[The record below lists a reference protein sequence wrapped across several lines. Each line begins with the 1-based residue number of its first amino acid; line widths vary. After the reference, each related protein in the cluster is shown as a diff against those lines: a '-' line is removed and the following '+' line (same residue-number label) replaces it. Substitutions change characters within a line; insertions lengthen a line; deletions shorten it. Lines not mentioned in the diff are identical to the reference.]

1 MEIIND
7 TSSISSYLKEGTMN
21 NYLRRLSR
29 LVLILVIG
37 MIAMGNVVEMFAQN
51 RVTFSL
57 LNRRAVGTMYYAE
70 LWATVATNST
80 WIVGNSLIN
89 VHFNSAAL
97 SRPATNL
104 TVFDADPEISGTI
117 SYSAHYQSNYGT
129 GLSYNIILNPNPTRV
144 TKTGTFKIGT
154 FRFLINN
161 PNAMDDLT
169 FSVPPAGDR
178 SDIYHDESDQLGYDC
193 GNASCY
199 GVVNPVSRLVGLPVI
214 TAEPTNQTTCSG
226 QAVSFGVTVTGSSIS
241 YQWQYAT
248 TTNGTFTDVS
258 GATSANLT
266 ISPATSG
273 NVGAYRV
280 VVTNT
285 TGTVT
290 SNVVTLVVNSTPVV
304 TAQPTNQA
312 GCVGGSATFTV
323 SYTSS
328 VPATIQWQVFNSLT
342 AAYENIPGATSNTL
356 TLSNLTTAQ
365 SESYRAQLTNG
376 CGVTNSNPA
385 TLTVNSTPV
394 VNNSPAN
401 QAGCVGSSVSFSAN
415 AASALGHTTQWEVS
429 VNGGGQFA
437 PIAGET
443 SGTLTLTNIQVAE
456 SGNQYRAVFTNICG
470 STASGV
476 AVLTVNTVP
485 VVATQPSNVTACE
498 AQTATFTASATGTP
512 APSVSWEVSTNT
524 GATWSAIAGETSGTL
539 TVSNVS
545 AAQNG
550 YQYRAVFSNTC
561 GTVMSTVATLNV
573 NTAPVVAVQPQA
585 QTACENASVSF
596 TATANSIP
604 APSVQWQVS
613 VGTSGTWSNIQGAV
627 SNTYTLNAVQFS
639 QNGEQYRAVFTNV
652 CGTTNSNAAVL
663 TVNRAPQVA
672 TVAPSAQ
679 TICAGSQVT
688 FTASSTGGSPA
699 STIQWQSR
707 PNSAGTFTNVS
718 GATSASYSFT
728 TTAANNGS
736 EYRAIFTNICGSTTS
751 NVAVLTV
758 NNVATIINQPVNTAQ
773 CIGGTVTFTATATG
787 TPAPTIQWQVST
799 NGGSNYTDLSNGG
812 NISGAQT
819 TTLTVSNIA
828 VSQNNNLYRA
838 NFINTCGTVSSLG
851 AVLTV
856 NVAPVVTANPTSLE
870 VCTNSSATFTA
881 AATATPAANVQWQ
894 VSAGTSGTWTNIQ
907 GANGT
912 SFTIT
917 SATLAESGNQYRA
930 IFTNA
935 CGSSTSAS
943 ATLTVSQGPTIAMN
957 PVDNTVCEGT
967 SVTFMSQ
974 ATGVPAP
981 TAQWEVRANSNAQ
994 WMPIAGAN
1002 APNYTIAN
1010 PTFAMN
1016 GSQYRV
1022 VYTNAC
1028 GMTPT
1033 SFAVLT
1039 VNTAPV
1045 VSTQPQDQTVCAG
1058 DNATFTVAATGSP
1071 VASIQ
1076 WEVST
1081 NGGANYTAIQGANS
1095 TTYTF
1100 TAGPNDDGNMYRA
1113 RFTNICGDVTSTAAM
1128 LNFYALPQIV
1138 QQPTAVSVCQGESFT
1153 LTVGAVGTG
1162 LTYQWR
1168 KDGIDIPNS
1177 NSASYTVASASAANA
1192 GFYSV
1197 VVSNICN
1204 QPVVSN
1210 PISVVVNLTPVIT
1223 VQPVPVTVCQGSF
1236 AQFFVQATGTGLS
1249 YQWRR
1254 NNTDIP
1260 GATNTFYNIP
1270 AATPADA
1277 GVYSVA
1283 ITGACGTPVVS
1294 NNAQLT
1300 VETAP
1305 VVTTQPA
1312 DITVCEGNS
1321 ATFTVAASGSNLSYQ
1336 WMFNGQNIANAT
1348 GATLVLNSVTA
1359 ASAGSYSVT
1368 ITGSCPTPVTSRLAA
1383 LTVNANPVIVSN
1395 VQDQVV
1401 CAGNAV
1407 TFNVGATGT
1416 GLTYQWYFNN
1426 SPITGAVGSSYTIN
1440 PANFGNAGDYYVL
1453 ISGACTT
1460 NNPVRSRTAS
1470 LTVYE
1475 NVVITRQPESA
1486 VVCVDGT
1493 VILSVGASGT
1503 GFPGDG
1509 LRYQWYKDGQLI
1521 PSATENQF
1529 VISNAQFFASGNY
1542 SVTVT
1547 GVCGTVVSNDAI
1559 VVVNRRASAV
1569 LNEPRNKRV
1578 AVGDDV
1584 VFEVSDVSGAGT
1596 TFQWYKDGEPL
1607 TDIPGKIVG
1616 SQSSKLY
1623 IYNVQQ
1629 SDESNNYYV
1638 IVSGCGTA
1646 TSELASLN
1654 LFNPNIQFTEQP
1666 VDVTACT
1673 NGTVTLTALAT
1684 TNIENGTIS
1693 YQWFRNGIAIT
1704 GATQRTLTITSATIA
1719 DAGTYRVE
1727 ATETS
1732 KQLTVTSNNANVSIT
1747 AAPVIAAQPV
1757 SIRECEN
1764 SMVSLTVAVNPEAGN
1779 VSYQWF
1785 KDSAPIDPALNPTA
1799 TTATLMGPVVALT
1812 VGSYTV
1818 VVTNDC
1824 GTTTSEP
1831 ATVGMKEKTVITQQP
1846 QNVQLEVLG
1855 VSELRLTVT
1864 AIGEN
1869 CSYQWK
1875 LNGNNIAGATSNE
1888 YVVTRPT
1895 TSDLGNYT
1903 VDIICEC
1910 GTTTSSVAVVT
1921 GFTTDVDFP
1930 VAGEGFYL
1938 GQNYPNPFGGQTSIM
1953 YMTPTS
1959 TDVRISVTDMYGRE
1973 VAVLVDGVVNAG
1985 THTVKF
1991 DASQLPS
1998 GTYFY
2003 TMTASGF
2010 NTSRRML
2017 LVK

>member
-1 MEIIND
+1 
-7 TSSISSYLKEGTMN
+7 MN

-57 LNRRAVGTMYYAE
+57 LNRRAVGTTYYAE

-80 WIVGNSLIN
+80 WTVGNSLIN

-154 FRFLINN
+154 FRFLIVN
-161 PNAMDDLT
+161 PNATDDLT

-199 GVVNPVSRLVGLPVI
+199 GVTNPVSRMVGLPVI
-214 TAEPTNQTTCSG
+214 TAQPTDQTTCSG
-226 QAVSFGVTVTGSSIS
+226 QAVSFGVTVTGSTIS
-241 YQWQYAT
+241 YQWQYAS
-248 TTNGTFTDVS
+248 TTNGTFTDIS
-258 GATSANLT
+258 GANAANLT
-266 ISPATSG
+266 INPATSA

-304 TAQPTNQA
+304 TTQPTNQA

-323 SYTSS
+323 NFTSPIS
-328 VPATIQWQVFNSLT
+328 TTVQWQVFNSLN
-342 AAYENIPGATSNTL
+342 AAYENIPGATSATL

-376 CGVTNSNPA
+376 CGITNSNPA

-394 VNNSPAN
+394 VNGFPAN

-429 VNGGGQFA
+429 TNGGGQFA

-443 SGTLTLTNIQVAE
+443 SGTLTLTNIQIAQN
-456 SGNQYRAVFTNICG
+456 GNQYRAVFSNICG
-470 STASGV
+470 STASSV

-485 VVATQPSNVTACE
+485 VVTTQPSNVTACE
-498 AQTATFTASATGTP
+498 TTTVAFTAAASGTP
-512 APSVSWEVSTNT
+512 TPVTGWEVSTNT
-524 GATWSAIAGETSGTL
+524 GATWTAITGETTGTL
-539 TVSNVS
+539 TLSNISV
-545 AAQNG
+545 AMNG
-550 YQYRAVFSNTC
+550 YQYRAIFSNTC
-561 GTVMSTVATLNV
+561 GTVMSNVATLNV

-585 QTACENASVSF
+585 QVACENATVAF
-596 TATANSIP
+596 TATANSVP

-613 VGTSGTWSNIQGAV
+613 VGTSGTWSNVQGAV
-627 SNTYTLNAVQFS
+627 SNTLTLTAVQFS
-639 QNGEQYRAVFTNV
+639 QNGDQYRAVFTNT
-652 CGTTNSNAAVL
+652 CGTVTSNAASL

-672 TVAPSAQ
+672 TVTPSAQ

-707 PNSAGTFTNVS
+707 PNSAGVFANVS
-718 GATSASYSFT
+718 GATSASYTFT

-736 EYRAIFTNICGSTTS
+736 EYRAIFTNVCGSTTS
-751 NVAVLTV
+751 NVGVLTV
-758 NNVATIINQPVNTAQ
+758 NNVATITNQPSNTAQ
-773 CIGGTVTFTATATG
+773 CIGGTVTFTAVATG
-787 TPAPTIQWQVST
+787 TPTPTIQWQVSI
-799 NGGSNYTDLSNGG
+799 NGGGSYTDLNNGG

-819 TTLTVSNIA
+819 TTLTLSNVA
-828 VSQNNNLYRA
+828 VNQNNNLYRA

-870 VCTNSSATFTA
+870 VCTNSTATFTA
-881 AATATPAANVQWQ
+881 SATATPAANVQWQ
-894 VSAGTSGTWTNIQ
+894 VSVGTSGTWTNIQ
-907 GANGT
+907 GATNAT
-912 SFTIT
+912 FTIT
-917 SATLAESGNQYRA
+917 SATLAQSGNSYRA
-930 IFTNA
+930 VFTNA
-935 CGSSTSAS
+935 CGSSTTAS

-981 TAQWEVRANSNAQ
+981 TAQWEVRANGSAQ
-994 WMPIAGAN
+994 WVPIAGAN
-1002 APNYTIAN
+1002 SSNYTIAS
-1010 PTFAMN
+1010 PTFAQN
-1016 GSQYRV
+1016 GNAYRA
-1022 VYTNAC
+1022 VYSNDC
-1028 GMTPT
+1028 GTTPT

-1045 VSTQPQDQTVCAG
+1045 VTVEPQDQTVCAG
-1058 DNATFTVAATGSP
+1058 DNATFTASATGSP
-1071 VASIQ
+1071 AASIQ

-1081 NGGANYTAIQGANS
+1081 NGVDYTPIQGANS
-1095 TTYTF
+1095 NTYTF
-1100 TAGPNDDGNMYRA
+1100 TAGPSDNGNMYRA
-1113 RFTNICGDVTSTAAM
+1113 RFTNLCGNVASASAT
-1128 LNFYALPQIV
+1128 LNFYALPEIV
-1138 QQPTAVSVCQGESFT
+1138 QQPTGVSVCQGESFT

-1168 KDGIDIPNS
+1168 KDGIDIPNT
-1177 NSASYTVASASAANA
+1177 NSASYTVAAATVSNA

-1210 PISVVVNLTPVIT
+1210 PVSVVVNQTPVIT
-1223 VQPVPVTVCQGSF
+1223 VQPTPATVCQGSF

-1270 AATPADA
+1270 AAQPADA
-1277 GVYSVA
+1277 GVYTVA
-1283 ITGACGTPVVS
+1283 ITGACGTAIVS
-1294 NNAQLT
+1294 DNAQLT

-1321 ATFTVAASGSNLSYQ
+1321 ATFTVGASGSNLSYQ
-1336 WMFNGQNIANAT
+1336 WLFNGQNIAGANSAT
-1348 GATLVLNSVTA
+1348 YVVNSATTA
-1359 ASAGSYSVT
+1359 AAGSYSVV
-1368 ITGSCPTPVTSRLAA
+1368 ITGSCGTPVTSRVAT

-1401 CAGNAV
+1401 CAGNSV
-1407 TFNVGATGT
+1407 TFSVGATGT
-1416 GLTYQWYFNN
+1416 GLTYQWYYNN
-1426 SPITGAVGSSYTIN
+1426 TPISGAVGSTYTIN
-1440 PANFGNAGDYYVL
+1440 PVNFTNAGDYYVL
-1453 ISGACTT
+1453 VGGSCTT

-1470 LTVYE
+1470 LTVNE

-1486 VVCVDGT
+1486 VVCVEGT

-1521 PSATENQF
+1521 PSATDNQF

-1542 SVTVT
+1542 TVTVT
-1547 GVCGTVVSNDAI
+1547 GVCGTVASNQAI
-1559 VVVNRRASAV
+1559 VVVNRRASAI

-1596 TFQWYKDGEPL
+1596 TFQWYKDGQPL
-1607 TDIPGKIVG
+1607 TDVTGKIVG

-1623 IYNVQQ
+1623 IYDAQQ

-1638 IVSGCGTA
+1638 VVSGCGTA

-1654 LFNPNIQFTEQP
+1654 LFNPELQFTEQP
-1666 VDVTACT
+1666 EDVTSCT
-1673 NGTVTLTALAT
+1673 NATITLTALAT
-1684 TNIENGTIS
+1684 TNVENGAIT
-1693 YQWFRNGIAIT
+1693 YQWFKNGIAIS
-1704 GATQRTLTITSATIA
+1704 GATQRTLTITSATLA
-1719 DAGTYRVE
+1719 DASTYRVE
-1727 ATETS
+1727 ATETT
-1732 KQLTVTSNNANVSIT
+1732 KQLTATSNNASVNII
-1747 AAPVIAAQPV
+1747 AAPVIITEPV
-1757 SIRECEN
+1757 SVRECAN
-1764 SMVSLTVAVNPEAGN
+1764 ALATLTVVVNPEAGN

-1785 KDSAPIDPALNPTA
+1785 KDGAPIDPALNPTA
-1799 TTATLMGPVVALT
+1799 TTATLMGPVLTQT
-1812 VGSYTV
+1812 VGSYTAV
-1818 VVTNDC
+1818 ITNGC
-1824 GTTTSEP
+1824 GTVTTTP
-1831 ATVGMKEKTVITQQP
+1831 ATVGMKDQTVITQQP

-1855 VSELRLTVT
+1855 VSELRLTVI
-1864 AIGEN
+1864 AAGEN

-1875 LNGNNIAGATSNE
+1875 LNGNNITGATSNE
-1888 YVVTRPT
+1888 YVVSRPT
-1895 TSDLGNYT
+1895 EADLGNYT
-1903 VDIICEC
+1903 VDVICEC
-1910 GTTTSSVAVVT
+1910 STTTSSVAVVT

-1938 GQNYPNPFGGQTSIM
+1938 GQNYPNPFGGQTTIM

-1973 VAVLVDGVVNAG
+1973 VAVLVDGVVGAG
-1985 THTVKF
+1985 SHTAKF